1 MFELQDEAVR
11 KLALKMQRPKQ
22 HLSLSIG
29 RLWASR
35 ATDRKSVV

>member
-29 RLWASR
+29 RLWVKVPKGLR
-35 ATDRKSVV
+35 